1 MALRSSNPI
10 PRIFRSGLLLFLLP
24 LPLLVA
30 TLISLFKG
38 NLGGFT
44 LHTTSYL
51 LFLAGALLN
60 RKGLHNAYEYDHHPV
75 ARAPTYPLKAL
86 GAAATGAGVALT
98 AFTIGYGLV
107 LSACFGA
114 SALLGCYL
122 IYGVDP
128 RKEKP
133 VLDSLG
139 LDTTEH
145 FLEAIE
151 QADDNITAIE
161 QANREIRNPELT
173 GRLKRISEQGRQILG
188 LIEENPRTLRRA
200 RKFLNVY
207 LEGTK
212 RVAQGY
218 ARTHKRNPSVELEEN
233 FRRVLITI
241 EAVFEEQNQKLLQH
255 DLTDLDVQI
264 EVLATQLQREG
275 VI

>member
-1 MALRSSNPI
+1 MALKTSNPI
-10 PRIFRSGLLLFLLP
+10 PRLFSSGLLLFLLP
-24 LPLLVA
+24 LPLLA
-30 TLISLFKG
+30 GTLISLFRG
-38 NLGGFT
+38 DLDGFI
-44 LHTTSYL
+44 LHTASYL

-60 RKGLHNAYEYDHHPV
+60 RRGLHNAYEYENHHI

-86 GAAATGAGVALT
+86 GAAATAAGAALT
-98 AFTIGYGLV
+98 AFTIGYGII

-139 LDTTEH
+139 LDTTDQ

-173 GRLKRISEQGRQILG
+173 RRLNRISEQGRQILA

-212 RVAQGY
+212 RVAEGY
-218 ARTHKRNPSVELEEN
+218 ARTHRRTPSEELEEN

-241 EAVFEEQNQKLLQH
+241 EAVFEEQNQKLLEH